1 MKPTIGRFELVRR
14 LGRGGMGEV
23 FLARDGDRQVVLK
36 RLLPHLAHDRVL
48 GEAFLREA
56 GVAAR
61 LSHPNIARVLELGE
75 ASGGFFFTMEYV
87 EGCDVRALGPLPV
100 PVAAQIVADAA
111 RALEAA
117 HSARD
122 TAGRPLGVVHGDV
135 TPKNLLVSA
144 DGVTRL
150 IDFGLAKVRANRDED
165 SAGGTWEYLAPEHA
179 LEGTTDERTDQFS
192 LGVVA
197 WELLTGRRLFAG
209 DTDTLTLDQVVACRV
224 TPPRQVNPA
233 VPPELDA
240 LVMRMLARDPAARFP
255 RCQDVAEGLE
265 RWLSSSRVGDV
276 RAELGGLTQRATEAQ
291 TPTPVAAGPAPAP
304 RLPQPSRA
312 STGPLTVWE
321 KEALRRLG
329 ALPQPIALETLEQ
342 LDLGRGAPPVLD
354 VAQVLVE
361 RGLLVRTD
369 DGAFVVAGSD

>member
-23 FLARDGDRQVVLK
+23 FLARDGERQVVLK
-36 RLLPHLAHDRVL
+36 RLLPHLAHDRRL

-61 LSHPNIARVLELGE
+61 LSHPNIVRVLELGE
-75 ASGGFFFTMEYV
+75 AGGGFFFTMEYV

-100 PVAAQIVADAA
+100 AFAAQIVADAA
-111 RALEAA
+111 RALDGA

-122 TAGRPLGVVHGDV
+122 GAGRPLGVVHGDV

-144 DGVTRL
+144 EGVTRL
-150 IDFGLAKVRANRDED
+150 IDFGLAKVRSNRDED

-179 LEGTTDERTDQFS
+179 LEGTADERSDQFS

-224 TPPRQVNPA
+224 TVPRQVNA
-233 VPPELDA
+233 EVPPELDA
-240 LVMRMLARDPAARFP
+240 IVMRMLAREPAARFP
-255 RCQDVAEGLE
+255 RCLDVAEGLE
-265 RWLSSSRVGDV
+265 RWLASSRAGDV
-276 RAELGGLTQRATEAQ
+276 RGELGRLAQRRAEPEPLAPSAAPLV
-291 TPTPVAAGPAPAP
+291 PTARAAPPP
-304 RLPQPSRA
+304 MHP

-321 KEALRRLG
+321 KEALRQLG
-329 ALPQPIALETLEQ
+329 ALPPPIALESLEQ

-361 RGLLVRTD
+361 RGLLLRTP
-369 DGAFVVAGSD
+369 DGAFVLA